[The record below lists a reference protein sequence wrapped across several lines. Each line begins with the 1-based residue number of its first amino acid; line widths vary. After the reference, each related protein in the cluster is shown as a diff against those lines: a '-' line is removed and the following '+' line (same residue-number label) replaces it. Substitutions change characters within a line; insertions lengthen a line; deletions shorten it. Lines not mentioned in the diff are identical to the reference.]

1 MQQKLFE
8 EKRHIIAQ
16 LKNNA
21 LTKIDFMKNEKNKR
35 IYIKKDFFKNNNNKP
50 SNVIDFRK
58 KFIDYNL
65 TPMRNIII
73 GHEINSIPKLY
84 KSKSSINYNSHK
96 LKEKKLISYKD
107 HKNNDEYSQ
116 NDDSVYNNASYERR
130 KHNSKNGIILG
141 FKNSVIKLT
150 KDKMEIIKGLFPFE
164 QQKRSFSPNLNIKQI
179 DNSDNEYIKYL
190 EDNILLGKTP
200 SIVRNAYF
208 NEIDGTAG
216 KKFVNYEIKN
226 IVNLINKDANKNKS
240 SESNTKSLI
249 LPKISS
255 NRKISQIS

>member
-1 MQQKLFE
+1 
-8 EKRHIIAQ
+8 
-16 LKNNA
+16 
-21 LTKIDFMKNEKNKR
+21 
-35 IYIKKDFFKNNNNKP
+35 
-50 SNVIDFRK
+50 
-58 KFIDYNL
+58 
-65 TPMRNIII
+65 MRII
-73 GHEINSIPKLY
+73 GHDITSFPKLY
-84 KSKSSINYNSHK
+84 KSKSSINYNTPK
-96 LKEKKLISYKD
+96 IKEKSLISYKD

-116 NDDSVYNNASYERR
+116 NDDSVYNNEYYERR

-216 KKFVNYEIKN
+216 KKYVNYEIKN

-240 SESNTKSLI
+240 SESNTKNLI
-249 LPKISS
+249 LPIISS
-255 NRKISQIS
+255 NRKISQNS